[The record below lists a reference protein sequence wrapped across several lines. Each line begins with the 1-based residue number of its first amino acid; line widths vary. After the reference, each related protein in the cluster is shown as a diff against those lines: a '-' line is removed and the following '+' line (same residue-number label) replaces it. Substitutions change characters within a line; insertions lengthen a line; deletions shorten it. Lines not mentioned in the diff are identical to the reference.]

1 MNFVSVSLTDAWR
14 KIQDKI
20 SQLHAQSLSP
30 VDDIMYDQLSFKP
43 ISQTFGELMHQTVR
57 DKGISINRL
66 AELGFSKSKMYRLY
80 EDSQSLMVNDMLDLM
95 RIGGLETGDLDPLLT
110 MLPDKGLDVR
120 YNLYGVQQH
129 MLVETAEELHG
140 RSTSNPATSVIWKG
154 HMDWKPLS
162 VSSMTPHGMHPMTSK
177 CMSKTCRFVASH

>member
-1 MNFVSVSLTDAWR
+1 
-14 KIQDKI
+14 
-20 SQLHAQSLSP
+20 
-30 VDDIMYDQLSFKP
+30 
-43 ISQTFGELMHQTVR
+43 
-57 DKGISINRL
+57 
-66 AELGFSKSKMYRLY
+66 
-80 EDSQSLMVNDMLDLM
+80 MVNDMLDLM

-129 MLVETAEELHG
+129 MLVETAEELPQKYAQSG
-140 RSTSNPATSVIWKG
+140 IFVIWKG

>member
-1 MNFVSVSLTDAWR
+1 MATFLLAARQMGVETRQMNFVSISLTDAWR

-20 SQLHAQSLSP
+20 SQLHSQSLSP

-66 AELGFSKSKMYRLY
+66 TALGFSKSKMYRLY
-80 EDSQSLMVNDMLDLM
+80 EEAQALMVNDMLDLM
-95 RIGGLETGDLDPLLT
+95 RIGGLETGDVDPLLT
-110 MLPDKGLDVR
+110 MLLNKGLDVR

-129 MLVETAEELHG
+129 MLVETAEELPQKYAQSG
-140 RSTSNPATSVIWKG
+140 IFVI
-154 HMDWKPLS
+154 
-162 VSSMTPHGMHPMTSK
+162 
-177 CMSKTCRFVASH
+177 